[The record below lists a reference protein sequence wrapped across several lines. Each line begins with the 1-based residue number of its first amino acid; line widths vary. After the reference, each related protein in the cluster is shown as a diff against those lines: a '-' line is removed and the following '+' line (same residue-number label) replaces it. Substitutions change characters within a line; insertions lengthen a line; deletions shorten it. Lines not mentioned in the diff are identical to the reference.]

1 MVMTFPVM
9 FSRIC
14 KLSKQVEED
23 INVMRNK
30 EELVESR
37 IILLG
42 RTEEYVMFGALRGKK

>member
-9 FSRIC
+9 SNRIC
-14 KLSKQVEED
+14 KLCKQIEED
-23 INVMRNK
+23 INGMRSE

-42 RTEEYVMFGALRGKK
+42 RIEEYVMFGVLRGKK